1 MRTNQR
7 VGAVVIK
14 DNKIL
19 LIHRFRDGE
28 EYWVLP
34 GGGVEEGESLEEAL
48 HREVKEET
56 CLDLISF
63 KLIGTSNEADHQ
75 HYFYSCQLS
84 EGTPCI
90 GGPEKD
96 NSSVTNIYI
105 LEWIDIQNASQLKI
119 YPKIPTNILRV

>member
-1 MRTNQR
+1 MRTNKR

-34 GGGVEEGESLEEAL
+34 GGGVEDGESLEEAL

-56 CLDLISF
+56 CLDLITF
-63 KLIGTSNEADHQ
+63 ELIGTSNEADHQ
-75 HYFYSCQLS
+75 HYFYNCKLS
-84 EGTPCI
+84 AGEPCI

-96 NSSVTNIYI
+96 NSSQDNVYI
-105 LEWIDIQNASQLKI
+105 LEWVPIVTAKTHNNLFPDTIK
-119 YPKIPTNILRV
+119 TIL